1 MSKAIYWFRNDL
13 RIEDN
18 EPFNKAQELHE
29 QVIPVYILDKDW
41 LEGSQFGI
49 EKMGAHRLRFLLES
63 LVDLKNKLLQL
74 GSSLHFRIGDPVEEL
89 GAIQKEFNCS
99 KLYGQKASAHNEE
112 KQEKQLM
119 DLMPCSF
126 LWGETL
132 YHIDDLDFPVDELP
146 EVFTQ
151 FRKAVEKKLK
161 VRGVV
166 ETPIKLNAPEGI
178 GTHIP
183 SLRELDFEE
192 PEKDDRAVL
201 QFKGGATA
209 GKERLEY
216 YLWDQELLANYKQTR
231 NGLIG
236 GDYSSKFSPWLA
248 HGCLSSRQIYWQVK
262 KFEKYVKKN
271 SSTYWLV
278 FELIWR
284 DYFHFVAKKY
294 GNKLYLRQGILGE
307 DKVEWGSD
315 KLFHLWRDGK
325 TKEPF
330 VDANMREMNA
340 TGFMSN
346 RGRQNVASY
355 LMHTMKIDWRLGAA
369 YFEKMLI
376 DYDPCSNYGNW
387 IYIAGVGN
395 DPRGGRE
402 FNTERQ
408 KQMYDPKREYQELWA
423 HS

>member
-1 MSKAIYWFRNDL
+1 MSRAIYWFRNDL
-13 RIEDN
+13 RVEDN
-18 EPFNKAQELHE
+18 EGLKLAVDRFDE
-29 QVIPVYILDKDW
+29 VIPLYVLDQEV
-41 LEGSQFGI
+41 LNGTQFGI
-49 EKMGAHRLRFLLES
+49 ERVGTHRLKFLLEA
-63 LVDLKNKLLQL
+63 LQDLKLKLQAL
-74 GSSLHFRIGDPVEEL
+74 GSDLLFRMGNPIEIIDSLK
-89 GAIQKEFNCS
+89 KEYSCNA
-99 KLYGQKASAHNEE
+99 LIAQKASAHEESELEE
-112 KQEKQLM
+112 KVSQKIEAE
-119 DLMPCSF
+119 F
-126 LWGETL
+126 IWGETL
-132 YHIDDLDFPVDELP
+132 FHISDLRFHLQDLP
-146 EVFTQ
+146 EVFTE
-151 FRKAVEKKLK
+151 FRKIVEKKSS
-161 VRGVV
+161 VRQ
-166 ETPIKLNAPEGI
+166 EIEAPLVINSPEAF
-178 GTHIP
+178 GTAIP
-183 SLRELDFEE
+183 TMEDLGFEE
-192 PEKDDRAVL
+192 PETDERAVL

-209 GKERLEY
+209 GLERLQY
-216 YLWDQELLANYKQTR
+216 YLWDKELLANYKQTR

-248 HGCLSSRQIYWQVK
+248 HGCLSPRQIYWQVK

-294 GNKLYLRQGILGE
+294 GEKLFLRQGILGD
-307 DKVEWGSD
+307 DKIDWGSD
-315 KLFHLWRDGK
+315 KLFHLWRDGR

-346 RGRQNVASY
+346 RGRQVVASY

-402 FNTERQ
+402 FNIERQ
-408 KQMYDPKREYQELWA
+408 KQMYDPKGEYQELWG
-423 HS
+423 

>member
-1 MSKAIYWFRNDL
+1 MSRAIYWFRNDL
-13 RIEDN
+13 RVEDN
-18 EPFNKAQELHE
+18 EGLKLAVDRFDE
-29 QVIPVYILDKDW
+29 VIPLYVLDEE
-41 LEGSQFGI
+41 LLNGSQFGI
-49 EKMGAHRLRFLLES
+49 ERMGVHRLKFLLES
-63 LVDLKNKLLQL
+63 LVDLKQKLQNL
-74 GSSLHFRIGDPVEEL
+74 GNNLYFRVGKPEAIIEEL
-89 GAIQKEFNCS
+89 KKQYNCDT
-99 KLYGQKASAHNEE
+99 LLAQKASAHEE
-112 KQEKQLM
+112 SLQEERISKII
-119 DLMPCSF
+119 DAEF
-126 LWGETL
+126 IWGETL
-132 YHIDDLDFPVDELP
+132 FHMSDLNFHLQDLP
-146 EVFTQ
+146 DVFTE
-151 FRKAVEKKLK
+151 FRKLVEKRSK
-161 VRGVV
+161 VRPEI
-166 ETPIKLNAPEGI
+166 ETPLLIKSPENI
-178 GTHIP
+178 GTEIP
-183 SLRELDFEE
+183 SLKDLDFEE
-192 PEKDDRAVL
+192 PETDDRAVL
-201 QFKGGATA
+201 KFIGGATA
-209 GKERLEY
+209 GLERLKY
-216 YLWDQELLANYKQTR
+216 YLWDKELLANYKQTR

-248 HGCLSSRQIYWQVK
+248 HGCLSPRQIYWQVK

-294 GNKLYLRQGILGE
+294 GEKLFMRQGILGE
-307 DKVEWGSD
+307 DKIDWGSD
-315 KLFHLWRDGK
+315 KLFHLWRDGR

-355 LMHTMKIDWRLGAA
+355 LMHNMKIDWRLGAA

-402 FNTERQ
+402 FNIDRQ
-408 KQMYDPKREYQELWA
+408 KQMYDPKGEYQNLWA
-423 HS
+423 E

>member
-1 MSKAIYWFRNDL
+1 MSRAVYWFRNDL
-13 RIEDN
+13 RVEDN
-18 EPFNKAQELHE
+18 EGLLKAAVESAE
-29 QVIPVYILDKDW
+29 VIPVYILDRNW
-41 LEGSQFGI
+41 IEGEHFGI
-49 EKMGAHRLRFLLES
+49 ERMGAFRMKFLLES
-63 LVDLKNKLLQL
+63 LKDLKEQLQSI
-74 GSSLHFRIGDPVEEL
+74 GSDLHFRIGDPAEEL
-89 GAIQKEFNCS
+89 NAIRKTYHCEKIFA
-99 KLYGQKASAHNEE
+99 QKASAYEE
-112 KQEKQLM
+112 TAIEKSLSL
-119 DLMPCSF
+119 DVICEF
-126 LWGETL
+126 VWGETL
-132 YHIDDLDFPVDELP
+132 YHLNDLKFHLNDLP

-151 FRKAVEKKLK
+151 FRKEAEKKSE
-161 VRGVV
+161 VRKSL
-166 ETPIKLNAPEGI
+166 EASLFIKSPPGI
-178 GTHIP
+178 GNKIP
-183 SLRELDFEE
+183 TMQELGFERLVPDE
-192 PEKDDRAVL
+192 RSVL
-201 QFKGGATA
+201 HFKGGSKA
-209 GKERLEY
+209 GKERLQY
-216 YLWDQELLANYKQTR
+216 YLWDKELLSNYKNTR

-248 HGCLSSRQIYWQVK
+248 HGCLSPRQIYWEIK
-262 KFEKYVKKN
+262 KYERYVKKN

-284 DYFHFVAKKY
+284 DYFHFVALKY
-294 GNKLYLRQGILGE
+294 GHKIYRRSGISGRE
-307 DKVEWGSD
+307 KISWGPD
-315 KLFHLWRDGK
+315 KLFHLWREGR

-402 FNTERQ
+402 FNIQRQ
-408 KQMYDPKREYQELWA
+408 IDTYDPNGEYQSLWA
-423 HS
+423 N

>member
-1 MSKAIYWFRNDL
+1 MSRAIYWFRNDL
-13 RIEDN
+13 RVEDN
-18 EPFNKAQELHE
+18 PAFNKAIEMHE
-29 QVIPVYILDKDW
+29 QLIPVYILDKDW
-41 LEGSQFGI
+41 LDGSQFGI
-49 EKMGAHRLRFLLES
+49 EKIGIHRLKFLLES
-63 LVDLKNKLLQL
+63 IVDLKNKLQQL
-74 GSSLHFRIGDPVEEL
+74 DSNLHFAIGDPIEEI
-89 GAIQKEFNCS
+89 AKVRKEFNCS
-99 KLYGQKASAHNEE
+99 NLYGQKASAYNEE
-112 KQEKQLM
+112 QQENKLQT
-119 DLMPCSF
+119 LMPCTF

-132 YHIDDLDFPVDELP
+132 YHLDDLDFSLEALP

-151 FRKAVEKKLK
+151 FRKAVEKGSEVRKELDIPLK
-161 VRGVV
+161 
-166 ETPIKLNAPEGI
+166 INSPEGI
-178 GTHIP
+178 ETHIP
-183 SLRELDFEE
+183 SLEELGFGE
-192 PEKDDRAVL
+192 PETDERAVV

-209 GKERLEY
+209 GLERLQY
-216 YLWDQELLANYKQTR
+216 YLWDKELLANYKQTR

-248 HGCLSSRQIYWQVK
+248 HGCLSPRQIYWQIK
-262 KFEKYVKKN
+262 KFEKYVRKN

-278 FELIWR
+278 FELLWR
-284 DYFHFVAKKY
+284 DYFHFVANKY
-294 GNKLYLRQGILGE
+294 GSKIYQRRGILGE
-307 DKVEWGSD
+307 DKIEWGTE

-325 TKEPF
+325 TGEPF

-355 LMHTMKIDWRLGAA
+355 LMHQMKIDWRLGAA

-402 FNTERQ
+402 FNISRQ
-408 KQMYDPKREYQELWA
+408 KEMYDPKGEYQKLWA
-423 HS
+423 H

>member
-192 PEKDDRAVL
+192 SEKDDRAVL

-262 KFEKYVKKN
+262 KFEKCVKKN

-408 KQMYDPKREYQELWA
+408 KQMYDPKGEYQELWA